1 MRNGVCG
8 LNLHDTWTVVIN
20 LPFATFLEQTD
31 SYFRLLT
38 CNTFIIMRQLKIATQ
53 ITNRDSQAV
62 EKYLQEISKIPMI
75 TPEEETTLAQRIK
88 MAHRNPVDAQRA
100 LDKLV
105 QANLRFVVSVAKQY
119 QHQGLSLSDL
129 INEGNLGL
137 IKAAQRF
144 DETKGF
150 KFISYAVWWIRQSIL
165 QALAEQGRL
174 VRLPQ
179 NKIGTYNKA
188 NKAYMAFEQE
198 HEREPSTEELAE
210 ILEMSET
217 EINNIF
223 QSNTRHTSLDA
234 PVHEAEDVA
243 MGDLLEGSDDTDD
256 DVMKDS
262 LRNEIRRILKSLSPR
277 EAEIVNAYFGLDG
290 ENGVT
295 IEQIGQK
302 YDLTK
307 ERIRQIKER
316 AIKRLQKARYS
327 NALKAYLG

>member
-1 MRNGVCG
+1 
-8 LNLHDTWTVVIN
+8 
-20 LPFATFLEQTD
+20 
-31 SYFRLLT
+31 
-38 CNTFIIMRQLKIATQ
+38 MRQLKIATQ

-62 EKYLQEISKIPMI
+62 EKYLQEISKISMI
-75 TPEEETTLAQRIK
+75 NAEEETVLAQKI
-88 MAHRNPVDAQRA
+88 HIGDQRS
-100 LDKLV
+100 LKKLV
-105 QANLRFVVSVAKQY
+105 EANLRFVVSVAKQY

-188 NKAYMAFEQE
+188 NKAFIAFEQE
-198 HEREPSTEELAE
+198 YEREPSTEELAD
-210 ILEMSET
+210 ILDMSET
-217 EINNIF
+217 EVTNIF
-223 QSNTRHTSLDA
+223 TSNTRHTSLDA
-234 PVHEAEDVA
+234 PVHESEDVA
-243 MGDLLEGSDDTDD
+243 MGDMLQGGSVTDD

-262 LRNEIRRILKSLSPR
+262 LRSEIRRILKSLSPR
-277 EAEIVNAYFGLDG
+277 EAEILSAYFGLEG
-290 ENGVT
+290 ESGPT
-295 IEQIGQK
+295 IEEIGER

-327 NALKAYLG
+327 NALKGYLG

>member
-1 MRNGVCG
+1 
-8 LNLHDTWTVVIN
+8 
-20 LPFATFLEQTD
+20 
-31 SYFRLLT
+31 
-38 CNTFIIMRQLKIATQ
+38 MRQLKIATQ
-53 ITNRDSQAV
+53 ITNRDSQSV
-62 EKYLQEISKIPMI
+62 EKYLQEISKIAMI
-75 TPEEETTLAQRIK
+75 NVAEETNLAQRIR
-88 MAHRNPVDAQRA
+88 MGDQQA
-100 LDKLV
+100 LDKMV
-105 QANLRFVVSVAKQY
+105 QSNLRFVVSVAKQY

-188 NKAYMAFEQE
+188 NKAFMTFEQE
-198 HEREPSTEELAE
+198 HERPPSTEELSE
-210 ILEMSET
+210 ILEISQT
-217 EINNIF
+217 EVTNIF

-234 PVHEAEDVA
+234 PVNQTEDVA
-243 MGDLLEGSDDTDD
+243 MGDLLQGSDETDEGI
-256 DVMKDS
+256 MKDS
-262 LRNEIRRILKSLSPR
+262 LRDEIRRILKTLSPR
-277 EAEIVNAYFGLDG
+277 EAEIVNAYFGLEREDG
-290 ENGVT
+290 VS
-295 IEQIGQK
+295 IEDIGKK

>member
-1 MRNGVCG
+1 
-8 LNLHDTWTVVIN
+8 
-20 LPFATFLEQTD
+20 
-31 SYFRLLT
+31 
-38 CNTFIIMRQLKIATQ
+38 MRQLKITKQ
-53 ITNRDSQAV
+53 VTNRETASLD
-62 EKYLQEISKIPMI
+62 KYLQEIGKVELI
-75 TPEEETTLAQRIK
+75 TAEEEVQLAQRI
-88 MAHRNPVDAQRA
+88 RQGDQSA
-100 LDKLV
+100 LEKLTK
-105 QANLRFVVSVAKQY
+105 ANLRFVVSVSKQY
-119 QHQGLSLSDL
+119 QNQGLSLPDL

-144 DETKGF
+144 DETRGF

-188 NKAYMAFEQE
+188 NKAFIAFEQE
-198 HEREPSTEELAE
+198 HEREPSTEELAN

-217 EINNIF
+217 EVTNIF
-223 QSNTRHTSLDA
+223 TSNTRHTSLDA

-243 MGDLLEGSDDTDD
+243 MGDLLEGSSDTDD

-262 LRNEIRRILKSLSPR
+262 LRAEIRRILKSLSIR
-277 EAEIVNAYFGLDG
+277 EAEILAAYFGLEG
-290 ENGVT
+290 EAGPS
-295 IEQIGQK
+295 IEEIGEK

-327 NALKAYLG
+327 NALKVYLG

>member
-1 MRNGVCG
+1 
-8 LNLHDTWTVVIN
+8 
-20 LPFATFLEQTD
+20 
-31 SYFRLLT
+31 
-38 CNTFIIMRQLKIATQ
+38 MRQLKIATQ

-62 EKYLQEISKIPMI
+62 EKYLQEISRISMI
-75 TPEEETTLAQRIK
+75 TPEEETILAQKIH
-88 MAHRNPVDAQRA
+88 AGDQIA
-100 LDKLV
+100 LEKLV

-188 NKAYMAFEQE
+188 NKAFIAFEQE
-198 HEREPSTEELAE
+198 HERDPSTEELAS

-223 QSNTRHTSLDA
+223 SSNTRHSSLDA

-243 MGDLLEGSDDTDD
+243 MGDLLEGSNDTDD
-256 DVMKDS
+256 DVMRDS
-262 LRNEIRRILKSLSPR
+262 LRVEINRILKSLNPR
-277 EAEIVNAYFGLDG
+277 EAEILAAYFGLDG
-290 ENGVT
+290 DNGPT
-295 IEQIGQK
+295 IEEIGEK

-316 AIKRLQKARYS
+316 AIKRLQKTRYS
-327 NALKAYLG
+327 DALKSYLG